1 MQLLLDKWT
10 VLIVDDHYDNV
21 MIAQTMLEYH
31 GATVRIAN
39 DGEGGLA
46 LLRETVPT
54 IILLDLSMPVMNG
67 WDMLKQIRKM
77 PQLAHVPVIAVTA
90 HAMDGDKAKVL
101 DAGFDEYVS
110 KPYNVEQLISTM
122 ETTLQHKQT
131 GR

>member
-90 HAMDGDKAKVL
+90 HAMDGAKAKVL